1 MYMDQDLDDTLEE
14 QQADAKAKAVARVRE
29 IEDFKWFMG
38 SRQGRR
44 VMWKL
49 LSEAGVFRTPHQIG
63 AQSEDNAFRAG
74 MQYVGQMQLA
84 EIHALCPEQ
93 YNQMM
98 MEQMNATRTERT

>member
-1 MYMDQDLDDTLEE
+1 MSLESEITEE
-14 QQADAKAKAVARVRE
+14 QQAADAKATALARERE

-38 SRQGRR
+38 SKQGRK
-44 VMWKL
+44 VMWKI
-49 LSEAGVFRTPHQIG
+49 LSDCGVFRTPHHIG
-63 AQSEDNAFRAG
+63 ALPEDNAFRAG

-98 MEQMNATRTERT
+98 MEQLNAPRTART